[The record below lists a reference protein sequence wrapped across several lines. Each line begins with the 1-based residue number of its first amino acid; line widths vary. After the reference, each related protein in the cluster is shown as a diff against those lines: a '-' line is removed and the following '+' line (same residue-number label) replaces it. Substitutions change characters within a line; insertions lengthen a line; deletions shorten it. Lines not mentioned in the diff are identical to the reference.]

1 MGIGIIQLNQAV
13 ELGPDLY
20 RWGREKTVSSELVVE
35 AGIGNG
41 ILVVK
46 AQSSYILPKRDEAK
60 KELHEITLQ
69 DLSVGPA
76 DSECKEEASPVNL
89 YPGPSA
95 PSGGL
100 LFNCLWHKIVATNVK
115 ESIQSSLPY
124 KVEVGEGSQ
133 LTVFFFFEKIRLE
146 LTLLVMGLASSF
158 SWSYVPVFSRTLHP
172 HDWAEELAF
181 ALWAY
186 RTYKRGSNLF
196 SPYTLVDG
204 EEAFLP
210 AEIDEPSKE
219 RRTSIFIE

>member
-1 MGIGIIQLNQAV
+1 MGIEIIQLNQAV

-46 AQSSYILPKRDEAK
+46 AQSSYILPKRDEVK

-89 YPGPSA
+89 YPGIINP
-95 PSGGL
+95 
-100 LFNCLWHKIVATNVK
+100 FRIVATNVK